1 MFKNG
6 WRKPS
11 VVMASYLDRI
21 GAGAVLAN
29 PEVLD
34 FDWMPP
40 QLVGREPV
48 QRELASKFST
58 LSHPEGAGRAVITGP
73 VGSGK
78 TVLADTFCRDI
89 QRHLTG
95 KRNVRSVKV
104 NCRNASTSMRVVQ
117 RILHLLDPGHPD
129 RGLSMGEL
137 LLSLRRLLRREASHL
152 IVVLDEVDHM
162 LRRSGDDLLYQLL
175 RIDEDQE
182 GKGTMSLILISQ
194 EQVLDVLETAVIS
207 RMGASNHIK
216 INPYSVEG
224 LEAIA
229 SQRATLGLVP
239 GTWTP
244 EIIRLIAEKAGPT
257 GDARKAIELLNAAV
271 ERCEFRQ
278 DGHNEPHLIVEDIH
292 EPSNASIAASGS
304 NLEAV
309 DDLNTHAMLVLL
321 AMCRRLTN
329 QETMTTGDVE
339 QLYAV
344 VCEEYD
350 VKMKS
355 HTTVW
360 KYLKEF
366 ETRQLT
372 VSRVATIGGG
382 RGRTTH
388 LSMPHFLPK
397 DLASRLEMLLKK
409 HFR

>member
-6 WRKPS
+6 WRKDCD
-11 VVMASYLDRI
+11 VMASYLDRI
-21 GAGAVLAN
+21 GAGAVLDN

-40 QLVGREPV
+40 ELVGRDPV
-48 QRELASKFST
+48 QRELAAKFST
-58 LSHPEGAGRAVITGP
+58 LAHHEGAGRAVITGP

-89 QRHLTG
+89 QRHLAG

-216 INPYSVEG
+216 LQPYSVEG

-229 SQRATLGLVP
+229 LQRAELGLVP

-244 EIIRLIAEKAGPT
+244 EIIRLIAEKAGLT
-257 GDARKAIELLNAAV
+257 GDARRAIELLNAAV

-278 DGHNEPHLIVEDIH
+278 DGHNEPYITVEDIH
-292 EPSNASIAASGS
+292 EPSNASIATSGS
-304 NLEAV
+304 NLEAI

-360 KYLKEF
+360 KYLKDF

-409 HFR
+409 QFR

>member
-1 MFKNG
+1 
-6 WRKPS
+6 
-11 VVMASYLDRI
+11 
-21 GAGAVLAN
+21 VLAD
-29 PEVLD
+29 PEVMD
-34 FDWMPP
+34 FDWTPP
-40 QLVGREPV
+40 ELVGREMV
-48 QRELASKFST
+48 QRELASKFAT

-89 QRHLTG
+89 QRHLSG

-137 LLSLRRLLRREASHL
+137 LLSLRRLLRRQASHL

-207 RMGASNHIK
+207 RMGATNHLRIK
-216 INPYSVEG
+216 PYTVDG

-229 SQRATLGLVP
+229 LQRAQLGLVT

-244 EIIRLIAEKAGPT
+244 EIIRLIAEKAGPS

-278 DGHNEPHLIVEDIH
+278 DGHNESHLIIEDIH
-292 EPSNASIAASGS
+292 EPTNAAIVTTGS
-304 NLEAV
+304 NLEV
-309 DDLNTHAMLVLL
+309 IDDLPPHAMLVLL

-329 QETMTTGDVE
+329 QESMTTGDVE

-344 VCEEYD
+344 VSEEYE

-397 DLASRLEMLLKK
+397 DLGSRLEMMLKK